1 MPQAARVLHRRS
13 ARAAGKTC
21 GGWRKSVRAAVA
33 EQCAQTRHQAG
44 QDDLAVGNG
53 GGEARVRYV
62 HEHLPV
68 LEIVM
73 DDTQAISQRLRDFS
87 SIKSPVKAVPGEQPG
102 CVDVAK
108 S

>member
-1 MPQAARVLHRRS
+1 MPQASRSTANRREV
-13 ARAAGKTC
+13 TC

-33 EQCAQTRHQAG
+33 EQPAQTRHQARQEG
-44 QDDLAVGNG
+44 LAVGNG

-68 LEIVM
+68 LEIVI
-73 DDTQAISQRLRDFS
+73 DDTQAISQRLPLFQGLRQ
-87 SIKSPVKAVPGEQPG
+87 VPGEPD

>member
-1 MPQAARVLHRRS
+1 MAPKQAAQ
-13 ARAAGKTC
+13 A
-21 GGWRKSVRAAVA
+21 W
-33 EQCAQTRHQAG
+33 HQAG
-44 QDDLAVGNG
+44 QGGLRMGNG
-53 GGEARVRYV
+53 GGEVRVGDV

-73 DDTQAISQRLRDFS
+73 DDTQAISQRRYVFLPTEAGAR
-87 SIKSPVKAVPGEQPG
+87 EQPD